1 MRRCFA
7 AETPSNAPTE
17 AEPLSPS
24 LRVEWAARWAATSL
38 AMAMPPAAPEEAP
51 RSAGFAAEKASVAL
65 EVAAAKASLLR
76 LVASLD
82 RGAAAS
88 PSDRVAV
95 DSAVAAL
102 ERASRGVP
110 QLNAAAAG
118 GAPRL
123 EEAFSETLSGLW
135 RLVYSSTF
143 AGEGPGSQGFTGAP
157 GAGTPLRLLGVFQRI
172 STRRRTLDNIVELRV
187 PAPFPLPGGVTV
199 VATLAHSLEATGETG
214 VRIEFTE
221 VQLRLRGVKGARPL
235 ALPSPLKALGID
247 AALPASL
254 RGGAF
259 DTTFLDGE
267 ARISRGD
274 RGETRVF
281 VRA

>member
-7 AETPSNAPTE
+7 SEAHSAPTE
-17 AEPLSPS
+17 AGPLSPS

-38 AMAMPPAAPEEAP
+38 AMAMPPAAPEDAP
-51 RSAGFAAEKASVAL
+51 SAGFAAPEASVAQF

-88 PSDRVAV
+88 PSDRLAV
-95 DSAVAAL
+95 DAAVAAL
-102 ERASRGVP
+102 ERSARGVP
-110 QLNAAAAG
+110 QLNAAAA
-118 GAPRL
+118 P
-123 EEAFSETLSGLW
+123 EAFSEALSGLW

-172 STRRRTLDNIVELRV
+172 STRRKTLDNIVELRV